1 MATARSYKKINA
13 SPDVVWAAV
22 TDPETIAEWFPVIKT
37 ATKTDRG
44 RNIVLEDGAAITED
58 IVTNDSDL
66 RRFQY
71 VITGGDMPIESH
83 LGTVD
88 VLDVDGSAVVVYSTE
103 VEPAA
108 LAEAFAPLTDAALDG
123 LAAHVGA

>member
-1 MATARSYKKINA
+1 MASIRSYKKIEA

-44 RNIVLEDGAAITED
+44 RDLVLEDGGVVIED
-58 IVTNDSDL
+58 IVTNDSAL

-71 VITGGDMPIESH
+71 VITDGDMPVESH

-103 VEPAA
+103 IEPAA
-108 LAEAFAPLTDAALDG
+108 LAEGFGPLTEAALDG
-123 LAAHVGA
+123 LAAYVGA